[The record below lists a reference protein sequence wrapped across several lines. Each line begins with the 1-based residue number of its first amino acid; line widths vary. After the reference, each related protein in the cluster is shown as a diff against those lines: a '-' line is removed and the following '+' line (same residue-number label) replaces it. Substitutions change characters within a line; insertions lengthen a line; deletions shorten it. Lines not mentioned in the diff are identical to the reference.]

1 MRTGSCN
8 CGGVRFEIAG
18 EMPAAS
24 VCHCGQ
30 CRRQSGHVW
39 ASTHVPDDQL
49 TLTAQEGL
57 RWYRSSDRAQRG
69 FCGTCGSFL
78 FWKAEGEAAT
88 SIAASAEV
96 APPLLDT
103 LIPAMAPSPPE
114 PALVNWPETVR
125 SVVPALVN
133 ASSPGDPLS

>member
-88 SIAASAEV
+88 SIAMGALDAPTGLHLARHIFV
-96 APPLLDT
+96 ADK
-103 LIPAMAPSPPE
+103 
-114 PALVNWPETVR
+114 
-125 SVVPALVN
+125 
-133 ASSPGDPLS
+133 GDYYDITDGLPQS